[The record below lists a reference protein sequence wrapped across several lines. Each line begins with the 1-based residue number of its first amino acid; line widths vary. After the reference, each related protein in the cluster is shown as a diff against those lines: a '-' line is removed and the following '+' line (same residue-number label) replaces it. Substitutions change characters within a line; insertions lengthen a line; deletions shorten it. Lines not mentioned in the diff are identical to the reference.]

1 MSYPRFYDQIPSRR
15 FATAYCGRV
24 AAANYHGARIARL
37 LAAKMGVRPV
47 DVLPLMARPLAREA
61 ERELG
66 IPTSM
71 LLGDL
76 IEGNDRGGCRGR

>member
-15 FATAYCGRV
+15 FATAYGGRV
-24 AAANYHGARIARL
+24 AAANYHGARIVRL

-76 IEGNDRGGCRGR
+76 IEGNDRGGRRGR